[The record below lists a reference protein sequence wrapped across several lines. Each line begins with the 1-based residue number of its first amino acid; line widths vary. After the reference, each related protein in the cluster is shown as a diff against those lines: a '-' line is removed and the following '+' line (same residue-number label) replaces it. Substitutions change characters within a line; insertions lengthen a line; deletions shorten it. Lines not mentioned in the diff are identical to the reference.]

1 MITRE
6 ETAVQR
12 PRRLSRPGILSL
24 PAPIPENPY
33 QRLLYEHLA
42 THGFSLEPSRRL
54 RIGYLWSARKRVGF
68 LHFHWPQPYYA
79 SPVGTGRVRL
89 LLSWLRIVLFA
100 LRLWTARGLG
110 YTVAWT
116 VHEVL
121 PHEPL
126 SPRLDRAAARV
137 LASSSQ
143 VIIAHDDATARA
155 VRDVLG
161 VALDRITVIPHGSF
175 GDVYA
180 QPAGRQEGRLKLGIA
195 DDAFVF
201 LAFGHIRRYKDIPLL
216 LEAFTGLEEESVAL
230 VVAGPVMDEDAAD
243 AVREQAS
250 SDRRI
255 HPLLEFVPDERV
267 ADLFALSD
275 AAVITRRDGGTS
287 GALVLALSFG
297 VPVVVGAL
305 PDYVKL
311 AADGAAAWTF
321 DPADAESLRQALAAA
336 ASGLD
341 HKAKTAAAEGA
352 FALGWDEVAEA
363 TAAALCREA
372 RPDPGL
378 PP

>member
-6 ETAVQR
+6 ETTAVQR

-89 LLSWLRIVLFA
+89 FLSWVRFVLFA

-121 PHEPL
+121 PHEL
-126 SPRLDRAAARV
+126 VSPRLDRAAARLLV
-137 LASSSQ
+137 SNSHV
-143 VIIAHDDATARA
+143 VITHDEATAGA
-155 VRDVLG
+155 VRHALG
-161 VALDRITVIPHGSF
+161 VALDRITIIPHGSF
-175 GDVYA
+175 ADVYPRGA
-180 QPAGRQEGRLKLGIA
+180 ARREGRRKLGIA
-195 DDAFVF
+195 DHAFVF
-201 LAFGHIRRYKDIPLL
+201 LAFGHIRAYKDIPVM
-216 LEAFTGLEEESVAL
+216 LEAFSGLDDEDVAL
-230 VVAGPVMDEDAAD
+230 VIAGPVMDAAAAD
-243 AVREQAS
+243 AVRKRAS

-255 HPLLEFVPDERV
+255 HALLEFVPDDRV
-267 ADLFALSD
+267 AELFELTY
-275 AAVITRRDGGTS
+275 AAVIARRDGGTS

-297 VPVVVGAL
+297 VPVVVASS
-305 PDYVKL
+305 PEYVKL

-321 DPADAESLRQALAAA
+321 EPGSADSLRQALAVA
-336 ASGLD
+336 ASGSD
-341 HKAKTAAAEGA
+341 QEAKTAAARKEA
-352 FALGWDEVAEA
+352 CALGWDHVAEA
-363 TAAALCREA
+363 TAAALSSGGPT
-372 RPDPGL
+372 RP
-378 PP
+378 